1 MGGRSL
7 LSFSGLEAVK
17 LGTACASTVLI
28 PLLTPYHYDIS
39 SDSCPHP
46 SETCSPLSRW
56 WLYSW
61 VDPVVST
68 SYAHSGEL
76 NMKELLPIGP
86 QSAPT
91 EWLEKYNDVCD
102 TCGSFRETLWR
113 LFRKRLVITASF
125 MVLCGACEFIGT
137 LGLRQLLLYLQGS
150 PDAVFRPWF
159 SILLFGLCP
168 ILRGL
173 CMQTFEYFATHTIG
187 HLKAVIISAVYQ
199 RLLRNP
205 AGQGIAIGQLQN
217 NISVDIDR
225 LGALRYTVIAG
236 FMVPVE
242 LSVASILLYKTIGW
256 CYIPGLVFLLIT
268 RHPLSKFI
276 VSAQGAAQLKILQ
289 ATDERVAKISE
300 SIRHMA
306 TIAMLGQ
313 GQPFIRRILDKRS
326 QELKAM
332 WKKAEVIV
340 VSESISTACISISLF
355 LCLFLY
361 TVVSKQPLEADVA
374 FTVVAVF
381 NLIKSMLTIAVLGA
395 GQYAQAVVSLERLTE
410 FLDSP
415 KRPATMVYQGS
426 KSHSKARIGFQDAAF
441 GVTLSD
447 GGSQTLLRNLNVEFV
462 RKGLNVVT
470 GNLGYDLVQL
480 PCLSIN

>member
-1 MGGRSL
+1 MN
-7 LSFSGLEAVK
+7 
-17 LGTACASTVLI
+17 
-28 PLLTPYHYDIS
+28 D
-39 SDSCPHP
+39 
-46 SETCSPLSRW
+46 
-56 WLYSW
+56 
-61 VDPVVST
+61 
-68 SYAHSGEL
+68 
-76 NMKELLPIGP
+76 LLPIEP
-86 QSAPT
+86 RSAPMK
-91 EWLEKYNDVCD
+91 WLEKYNDVRD
-102 TCGSFRETLWR
+102 ECGSFRATLWR
-113 LFRKRLVITASF
+113 LFRKRLVITAFF
-125 MVLCGACEFIGT
+125 MVLCGAFEFIGT
-137 LGLRQLLLYLQGS
+137 FGLRQLLLYLQGS

-187 HLKAVIISAVYQ
+187 HWKAVIISAVHQ
-199 RLLRNP
+199 RLLSHP
-205 AGQGIAIGQLQN
+205 AGENIAIGQLQN

-225 LGALRYTVIAG
+225 LGTLRYTVIAG

-242 LSVASILLYKTIGW
+242 LAVASILLYRTIGW

-276 VSAQGAAQLKILQ
+276 LSAQGTTQAKILQ

-300 SIRHMA
+300 SVRHMA

-313 GQPFIRRILDKRS
+313 GQTFVRRILDKRS
-326 QELKAM
+326 QELKAI
-332 WKKAEVIV
+332 WKKVEVIV
-340 VSESISTACISISLF
+340 LSESISTSCIFISLL

-361 TVVSKQPLEADVA
+361 TVVSKQPLEADIA

-415 KRPATMVYQGS
+415 ERPAAVVYPGS
-426 KSHSKARIGFQDAAF
+426 KSYSKAGIGFQDAAF

-447 GGSQTLLRNLNVEFV
+447 GDSQILLRNLNVEFV
-462 RKGLNVVT
+462 RRGLNVIT
-470 GNLGYDLVQL
+470 GSLGYDLV
-480 PCLSIN
+480 